1 MTPQQIAEIRREY
14 ESEGLDERDLRAD
27 PYDQFLLWFD
37 QALEAEGENVNGMTL
52 ATTTP
57 EGFPSARIVLLK
69 GIDQGFLFYT
79 NYRSRKG
86 AELAMNP
93 RAAIVFW
100 WPSLNRQVRAE
111 GIVERV
117 SPETSDAY
125 FESRPIGSRISAAAS
140 PQSGVIES
148 RTQLD
153 ELVDEVRMK
162 HGPDGPIPRPEEW
175 GGYRLVPESI
185 EFWQG
190 RTSRLHDRLL
200 YRLDGDETW
209 QIERLAP

>member
-1 MTPQQIAEIRREY
+1 MTSEQIAAIRREY
-14 ESEGLDERDLRAD
+14 ESDGLSEAELQAD

-37 QALEAEGENVNGMTL
+37 QAMVTEGENVNGMTL

-57 EGFPSARIVLLK
+57 EGYPSARIVLLK
-69 GIDQGFLFYT
+69 GIDHGFLFYT

-86 AELAMNP
+86 AELEMNP

-100 WPSLNRQVRAE
+100 WPTLNRQVRAE

-117 SPETSDAY
+117 SPENSDAY
-125 FESRPIGSRISAAAS
+125 FESRPIGSRIGAAAS

-148 RTQLD
+148 REAL
-153 ELVDEVRMK
+153 EKMVERVRAE
-162 HGPDGPIPRPEEW
+162 HGEEGPIPRPEEW
-175 GGYRLVPESI
+175 GGYRLIPESI

-190 RTSRLHDRLL
+190 RSSRLHDRLH
-200 YRLDGDETW
+200 YRLADDHSW

>member
-1 MTPQQIAEIRREY
+1 MTPQQIADIRREY
-14 ESEGLDERDLRAD
+14 ESEGLSERDLRTD

-37 QALEAEGENVNGMTL
+37 QAMVAEGENVNGMTL

-57 EGFPSARIVLLK
+57 EGYPSARIVLLK

-86 AELAMNP
+86 AELEANP

-100 WPSLNRQVRAE
+100 WPALNRQVRAE
-111 GIVERV
+111 GVVERV

-148 RTQLD
+148 RE
-153 ELVDEVRMK
+153 ELEGFVENVRTE

-175 GGYRLVPESI
+175 GGYRLIPESI

-190 RTSRLHDRLL
+190 RASRLHDRLH
-200 YRLDGDETW
+200 YRLEDDHTW